1 MKIKQYILVIVIL
14 FTIGIIACTKRLVPS
29 IIAGKQ
35 GTDYDRA
42 AFDYAFVEAVKQKI
56 MGNYG
61 GALKYL
67 ELCLRINKESDATYY
82 QMAQIVLNNGDLENG
97 KKYISKA
104 LDIQPENIWYLM
116 TIASIHYQ
124 EGDIDNAIIF
134 YEKAV
139 KYYPEK
145 ENLVMALGNLYAE
158 NENFGKAENIFRM
171 INNKYG
177 INEEST
183 VALVR
188 SLISNKRYKEAR
200 ENITRLIEIF
210 PDEILYRGLMAEI
223 YRLEGENEQAV
234 EVYRQLMEKN
244 PDNPEAQLSLCE
256 FLIEEKKYDDLLIL
270 INTVTLNNKIT
281 REDKVAL
288 FAGLLEIPELITDY
302 SNKIEIALMVL
313 EENYKNDDI
322 IILLRPGLYEKQNK
336 LDEAAVRLEE
346 IVKERPENYYAWERL
361 LLTYYEKKDFVKLM
375 KRGEECASKF
385 NMSFLAKL
393 LYANG
398 ALENKEYD
406 IALEELRKANILAGD
421 NKELQIQVLTMKA
434 DVYYRMEEYDK
445 SFQTFEEAL
454 KINNEDLTVI
464 NNYAYY
470 LTEQNMRLREAEK
483 MAEKVVEKDGE
494 NTAFLDTYAW
504 VLYKRGKV
512 RQAAKIMEKII
523 DSDERPDAEWY
534 EHYGYILKK
543 QRNYTEAIE
552 KWKIAIKL
560 DSTKVNLIEE
570 IKNCER

>member
-1 MKIKQYILVIVIL
+1 MKRKHYILVIFIL
-14 FTIGIIACTKRLVPS
+14 FTISIIACTKKLVPS
-29 IIAGKQ
+29 IIAGKK
-35 GTDYDRA
+35 GPDYDRA

-67 ELCLRINKESDATYY
+67 ELCMRINPESDAAYY

-104 LDIQPENIWYLM
+104 IDMQPENIWYLM
-116 TIASIHYQ
+116 TIAGIHYQ
-124 EGDIDNAIIF
+124 EGDIDSAIIF

-145 ENLVMALGNLYAE
+145 EDLMMALGNLYTE
-158 NENFGKAENIFRM
+158 NRNFGKAENIFRM
-171 INNKYG
+171 IDDKYG
-177 INEEST
+177 INEKST
-183 VALVR
+183 VALVQ
-188 SLISNKRYKEAR
+188 SLISNKRYREAR
-200 ENITRLIEIF
+200 EKITRLIEMF
-210 PDEILYRGLMAEI
+210 PDEILYRGLLAEM
-223 YRLEGENEQAV
+223 YRLEGENEEAV

-244 PDNPEAQLSLCE
+244 PDNPETQLSLCD
-256 FLIEEKKYDDLLIL
+256 FLIQEKKYDELLIL
-270 INTVTLNNKIT
+270 INTVTLNDKVT
-281 REDKVAL
+281 KEDKVAL
-288 FAGLLEIPELITDY
+288 FTGLLEIPELIRDY
-302 SNKIEIALMVL
+302 SNKIEIELMVL
-313 EENYKNDDI
+313 EENYTNDDI

-336 LDEAAVRLEE
+336 LDEAAIRLEK
-346 IVKERPENYYAWERL
+346 IVSDRPENYYAWERL

-398 ALENKEYD
+398 AIENKEYD

-421 NKELQIQVLTMKA
+421 NKELKIQVLTMTA

-445 SFQTFEEAL
+445 SFGTFEEAL
-454 KINNEDLTVI
+454 QINNEDLTVI

-512 RQAAKIMEKII
+512 REAAKIMEKII
-523 DSDERPDAEWY
+523 ESGEKADAEWY

-543 QRNYTEAIE
+543 QRNYEEAIE
-552 KWKIAIKL
+552 KWKTAIKL